1 MIGKVVSHFTIQEEL
16 GEGGMGKVYL
26 ALDTELGRKV
36 ALKFLLP
43 QFTKDERIKSRFDG
57 EARTMAALNHPNI
70 TTVYEFGEYEGSA
83 FIAMEYVEGQ
93 SLYELLK
100 KQSLT
105 VPQSLDIA
113 AQLCAGLAEAHKR
126 DIVHRDIKPGNI
138 IIEQNNRLKILD
150 FGLAKLKEVTRKTS
164 TLTTVGTLYYLS
176 PEQIQATNIDQRSD
190 IFSAGIVLYE
200 MICGQLPFKG
210 EHEAAVIYS
219 ILNEEPEPLAR
230 YKSGLSENLQN
241 IIDKSLRKNPEMR
254 YQHVDDLLSDIKH
267 EQRNTESSSRT
278 SIKKAGDKLSRK
290 LAAIMFT
297 DIVGY
302 SQMMSKD
309 EDLTFKLLEEY
320 DSIVTPIIDQHNGQ
334 ILKKI
339 GDGLFCEFSSAIE
352 AVECSIEIQKLLHK
366 FNKTAAK
373 NFELMVRIG
382 LHVGDVIK
390 KGNDL
395 FGDGVNVAARIEPL
409 APAGGIYVSDSIY
422 SAISSHPRFK
432 IINIGQHSLKNINKE
447 HTLHQILT
455 GFEIDSI
462 ETKTSKKGPPPKT
475 ARGKTSPA
483 LSVPVQLLKG
493 KKNALIAVF
502 GLLLIMVLLVL
513 YKYTGVFDSS
523 QPLSE
528 ENYSESADHFTKDQL
543 TINPEIDKMINSEKS
558 KSFVSAIV
566 EITDPKA
573 LLQHLEQRKNNGKLF
588 YGTTKDFPDLEKK
601 YIIISD
607 EQKIYTILVYFNQ
620 KYIDV
625 IEKKIYNNLSDNF
638 RGKRTIWVDLL

>member
-1 MIGKVVSHFTIQEEL
+1 MVGKVVSHFTIQEEL

-43 QFTKDERIKSRFDG
+43 QFTEDERIKSRFDG

-70 TTVYEFGEYEGSA
+70 TTVYEVGEYEGSA

-93 SLYELLK
+93 SLYELLN

-113 AQLCAGLAEAHKR
+113 AQLCEGLTEAHKR
-126 DIVHRDIKPGNI
+126 GIIHRDIKPGNI
-138 IIEQNNRLKILD
+138 IIEQNNHLKILD

-176 PEQIQATNIDQRSD
+176 PEQIQSTEVDQRSD

-200 MICGQLPFKG
+200 MISGQLPFKG

-219 ILNEEPEPLAR
+219 ILNEEPEPLTR
-230 YKSGLSENLQN
+230 YKAGLSENLQR
-241 IIDKSLRKNPEMR
+241 IVSKSLQKNPEMR
-254 YQHVDDLLSDIKH
+254 YQHADDLLSDIKH
-267 EQRNTESSSRT
+267 EQRNTESSST
-278 SIKKAGDKLSRK
+278 TTKKKAGDKLTRK

-309 EDLTFKLLEEY
+309 EDLTFKLLQDY

-334 ILKKI
+334 ILKKL

-352 AVECSIEIQKLLHK
+352 AVECSIEIQESLHK
-366 FNKTAAK
+366 FNKTASK

-390 KGNDL
+390 KGSDL

-409 APAGGIYVSDSIY
+409 APPGGIYASDSIY
-422 SAISSHPRFK
+422 SAISSHPRFTIK
-432 IINIGQHSLKNINKE
+432 NLGQRSLKNINKE
-447 HTLHQILT
+447 HTLHQIVT
-455 GFEIDSI
+455 GFEIDSTR
-462 ETKTSKKGPPPKT
+462 TKTTPKKTPAKITEGKT
-475 ARGKTSPA
+475 APSLSKPA
-483 LSVPVQLLKG
+483 PFLKEKKSAVIALL
-493 KKNALIAVF
+493 
-502 GLLLIMVLLVL
+502 GLLLIMVLFVI
-513 YKYTGVFDSS
+513 YKYTGVFDTS

-528 ENYSESADHFTKDQL
+528 ENYSESADHSMKDQ
-543 TINPEIDKMINSEKS
+543 ISVDAEILEIFNSEKS
-558 KSFVSAIV
+558 KLFVSSIE
-566 EITDPKA
+566 EIPDPKA
-573 LLQHLEQRKNNGKLF
+573 LLQHLEQSMNNGNLLF
-588 YGTTKDFPDLEKK
+588 GRESDFSDLEKK
-601 YIIISD
+601 YIIIFD
-607 EQKIYTILVYFNQ
+607 EKSIYTILLFFNQ
-620 KYIDV
+620 KYYDIY
-625 IEKKIYNNLSDNF
+625 EKKIYSNLSDNF
-638 RGKRTIWVDLL
+638 QGKRTIWIELL